1 MRIFLW
7 ILGIFA
13 TAVGLAVLVRFNAGN
28 VVFFWPPYRVDI
40 SLNFFLLLLVL
51 LYILLFL
58 VFKAIHLAL
67 KLPSRISEARE
78 QRKEQESNQAL
89 RESLKAL
96 FEGRFVQAQKAAGK
110 AWDWEK
116 NRGYAALI
124 GARAS
129 QAVQQYDRRDD
140 YLKSIE
146 DDKDYDTACLV
157 TKAELYI
164 DEHQPHKALDVINEL
179 NANGTRHIHIQR
191 MSLRANQ
198 QIGNWQEVLRLVQSL
213 DKHHAIRPVLSE
225 KLKEAAYV
233 NLFNSAAP
241 DAESVALVWQDIPE
255 EVREKPAVAISAAK
269 AFHHC
274 MLPKK
279 SEEILCHALDKFW
292 DDRLVN
298 AFVEFAESRDVAD
311 LAAQRGHCERWL
323 GKYGRQPQL
332 LLALGVLASRQ
343 KQFDKSASCFEE
355 AVSLATDRHLLY
367 QAHLLLA
374 QLHDRL
380 GNEEKAVQHY
390 REASISRQI
399 LKA

>member
-7 ILGIFA
+7 ILGLFA

-51 LYILLFL
+51 LIILLFL
-58 VFKAIHLAL
+58 VFKAIHMAL
-67 KLPSRISEARE
+67 RLPSRISQIRE
-78 QRKEQESNQAL
+78 QKKEQESNQAL
-89 RESLKAL
+89 RQSLKAL
-96 FEGRFVQAQKAAGK
+96 FEGRFVQAQKAAEK
-110 AWDWEK
+110 AWEWEK

-129 QAVQQYDRRDD
+129 QAVQQYDKRDE
-140 YLKSIE
+140 YLKSLE
-146 DDKDYDTACLV
+146 DNEDYDTACLV

-164 DEHQPHKALDVINEL
+164 DEHQPHKALDVISDL
-179 NANGTRHIHIQR
+179 NANGTRHIHVQR
-191 MSLRANQ
+191 LSLKANQ
-198 QIGNWQEVLRLVQSL
+198 QIGNWKEVLRLVQSL
-213 DKHHAIRPVLSE
+213 DKHHSIRAVLSE

-233 NLFNSAAP
+233 NLFDTAAP
-241 DAESVALVWQDIPE
+241 DAESVALVWQDVPE
-255 EVREKPAVAISAAK
+255 QEREKPAVAISAAK
-269 AFHHC
+269 AFYHC

-279 SEEILCHALDKFW
+279 SEEILYRVLDKFW

-298 AFVEFAESRDVAD
+298 AFVEFAESREPDD
-311 LAAQRGHCERWL
+311 LTVQAGHCERWL
-323 GKYGRQPQL
+323 EKYGRQPQL

-355 AVSLATDRHLLY
+355 AISLTSDRKLLY

-380 GNEEKAVQHY
+380 GHEEKAVRHY

>member
-28 VVFFWPPYRVDI
+28 VVFFWPPYRVDM

-67 KLPSRISEARE
+67 RLPSRISEARE

-129 QAVQQYDRRDD
+129 QAIQQYDKRDD

-146 DDKDYDTACLV
+146 DDKEYDTACLV

-164 DEHQPHKALDVINEL
+164 DEHLPHKALGVINEL

-191 MSLRANQ
+191 MSLRANRQ
-198 QIGNWQEVLRLVQSL
+198 VGNWQEVLRLVQSL

-233 NLFNSAAP
+233 NLFNSAP

-255 EVREKPAVAISAAK
+255 GVREKPAVAISAAK

-298 AFVEFAESRDVAD
+298 AFVEFAESREAAD

-332 LLALGVLASRQ
+332 LLALGVLATRQ

>member
-7 ILGIFA
+7 ILSLFA

-51 LYILLFL
+51 LYCLLFL
-58 VFKAIHLAL
+58 VFKAIHLGL
-67 KLPSRISEARE
+67 RLPSRISQARE
-78 QRKEQESNQAL
+78 RRKEQESNQAL
-89 RESLKAL
+89 RQSLKAL
-96 FEGRFVQAQKAAGK
+96 FEGRFVQAQRAAQK

-129 QAVQQYDRRDD
+129 QAVQQYDKRDD

-164 DEHQPHKALDVINEL
+164 DEHQPQKALDVIHDL

-191 MSLRANQ
+191 LSLKANQ
-198 QIGNWQEVLRLVQSL
+198 QIGNWKEVLRLVQSL
-213 DKHHAIRPVLSE
+213 DKHHSIRPVLSE

-233 NLFNSAAP
+233 NLFHSAAP
-241 DAESVALVWQDIPE
+241 DAESVALVWQDVPE
-255 EVREKPAVAISAAK
+255 EVREKPAVAVSAAK
-269 AFHHC
+269 AFYHC
-274 MLPKK
+274 MQPGK
-279 SEEILCHALDKFW
+279 SEEILCQALDRSW
-292 DDRLVN
+292 DERLVN
-298 AFVEFAESRDVAD
+298 AFVEYAQSRETDD
-311 LAAQRGHCERWL
+311 LTVQAGHCERWL
-323 GKYGRQPQL
+323 EKYGRQPQL

-355 AVSLATDRHLLY
+355 AVSLASDQKLLY

-380 GNEEKAVQHY
+380 GNEEKAVRHY
-390 REASISRQI
+390 RAASLSHHIP
-399 LKA
+399 KT